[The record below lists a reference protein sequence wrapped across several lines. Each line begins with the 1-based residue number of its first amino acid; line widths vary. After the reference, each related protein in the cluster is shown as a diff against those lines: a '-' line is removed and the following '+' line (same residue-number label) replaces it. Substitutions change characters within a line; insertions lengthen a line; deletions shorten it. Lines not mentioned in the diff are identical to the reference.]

1 MQNYRNKIQKDLK
14 IQRLNPKIKTKRTKF
29 HIHLLHILY
38 FQTYVCNHSQWSV
51 VFLDYDQHISGSC
64 PSEEETEEVVSV
76 D

>member
-1 MQNYRNKIQKDLK
+1 MKN
-14 IQRLNPKIKTKRTKF
+14 RTNF

-51 VFLDYDQHISGSC
+51 VFLDYDQCISESC

-76 D
+76 GYLEVIETVFLFGSLAHAYWC

>member
-1 MQNYRNKIQKDLK
+1 MKSRKIKRPQNTEAD
-14 IQRLNPKIKTKRTKF
+14 PKINTNRTNF

-51 VFLDYDQHISGSC
+51 VFLDYDQCISGSC

-76 D
+76 G